1 MRASQFLKD
10 DSGQFSSMRLIGVLV
25 ISTILVVWVWANIS
39 SGTYC
44 PLGYSEAGII
54 MAVVGGKA
62 LQSRFEMGP
71 DPSRYTR
78 SGHADS
84 NY

>member
-1 MRASQFLKD
+1 MKLNQFFQD
-10 DSGQFSSMRLIGVLV
+10 CSGQFSSMRLIGFLV
-25 ISTILVVWVWANIS
+25 ILTILVVWVWANIS
-39 SGTYC
+39 SGQYI
-44 PLGYSEAGII
+44 PLVYSEAGII
-54 MAVVGGKA
+54 TAVVGGKA

-71 DPSRYTR
+71 DPSCYTR